1 MGELDFIESF
11 LLSVGF
17 MCRRIRD
24 KILLW
29 GINDFFRR
37 VHDELSC
44 DLFLKYG
51 KIGHEASFIS
61 L

>member
-11 LLSVGF
+11 LLFIGF

-29 GINDFFRR
+29 GINDFFKR
-37 VHDELSC
+37 VNGELSC
-44 DLFLKYG
+44 DLF
-51 KIGHEASFIS
+51 
-61 L
+61 